1 MADLTN
7 VDILWC
13 KAHERMLQ
21 SQIAVIII
29 KAIAIK
35 ITILANIG
43 YIKWI
48 KYASL
53 GHVVLELLKKTI
65 I

>member
-43 YIKWI
+43 YIK
-48 KYASL
+48 
-53 GHVVLELLKKTI
+53 
-65 I
+65 